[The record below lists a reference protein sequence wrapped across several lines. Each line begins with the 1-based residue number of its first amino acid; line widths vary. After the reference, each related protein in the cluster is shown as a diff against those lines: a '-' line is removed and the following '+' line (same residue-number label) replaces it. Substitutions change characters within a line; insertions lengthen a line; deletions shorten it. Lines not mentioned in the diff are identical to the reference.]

1 MDAGECLEGAVAREV
16 REEVGVEIRD
26 LRYAGSQYWPFPS
39 QLMVGFTAAFAGG
52 DLRVNREELE
62 DARWFSIHELP
73 DLPPKLSIARFL
85 IDQFAH

>member
-1 MDAGECLEGAVAREV
+1 
-16 REEVGVEIRD
+16 
-26 LRYAGSQYWPFPS
+26 
-39 QLMVGFTAAFAGG
+39 MVGFTAEFARG

-85 IDQFAH
+85 IDQFARPGLSRGAENQEKEAIWMPHGRAERDEEE